1 MLHFPDWM
9 VAIFV
14 ILPIIN
20 LIYRA
25 FKKRND

>member
-1 MLHFPDWM
+1 MPYFPDWM

-20 LIYRA
+20 LIYKA
-25 FKKRND
+25 EKKKK

>member
-1 MLHFPDWM
+1 MPHFPDWM

-25 FKKRND
+25 LKKGND